1 MAFLGTLASLCLAVI
16 TLFVVFKYLYQLV
29 FSATKLKRLKDPI
42 RILTQ
47 TEKHFIAPYLQ
58 KYELALKDDDVY
70 ELKGDDL
77 AVHTFTAQGNTTT
90 RLLFAGIEVLIPYDL
105 DNFFRASEN
114 TVEIAVAKAHTS
126 KTSGVRIGVIV
137 AINDIELTDRATGI
151 WQEDNSNE
159 DAIFSLN
166 VISKRKE
173 SDLELYLRRNQLW
186 YGGNITYSGLSL
198 LSFLAALYL
207 PQAVSWFCLI
217 IAFLFILLS
226 ITSITKTY
234 RSHQHKQDVLTAR
247 GKITSL
253 PIKQL
258 NKWHLNDIEL
268 YMTPEYHLRFPDEEQ
283 KRKFIYTCYDKDTEY
298 LAAFTAH
305 KSSGYQ
311 LLLLE
316 PFQSILENYQKKTKV
331 INLRTLLWIGG
342 AGIAL
347 ALTYPFF
354 SQLDITP
361 ETIFQ
366 NTKSSS
372 LEPVI
377 YSKYEEIIDSPP
389 NVGDRMILNSNGVL
403 SCKIASRFRGNNA
416 PDCNVVIMGKNDK
429 EAEALP
435 DYIQSMMALS
445 IMPSN
450 MGFMSGSE
458 YGDDKIIMK
467 PTYIQD
473 IDKACAFNTA
483 FDCNEIYQELASR
496 FSTSGT
502 HTNGANTEISSQ
514 SQIDNIKVSLSQP
527 ILRLDITTH
536 SLLITSIRTWA
547 EKSTAKYW
555 QNYFSNQPESP
566 RLARTDE
573 VTIQLPRG
581 YFYNFD
587 ENAVVP
593 VTQSYE
599 KDETKY
605 WINAGNI
612 ASSMF
617 DTKAEYSIEGSV
629 VNLKRQGTAIAI
641 KLSDSGANPYQQ
653 TIAFFM
659 IVILSV
665 SIMLLTIG
673 QYVSQKSK
681 IRLAT
686 KTINKSN

>member
-58 KYELALKDDDVY
+58 KYELALRDDDVY
-70 ELKGDDL
+70 ELKGYDL

-105 DNFFRASEN
+105 DSFFGAGEN
-114 TVEIAVAKAHTS
+114 TVEIAVAKADTS

-151 WQEDNSNE
+151 WQENNRNE
-159 DAIFSLN
+159 DAIFYLN

-186 YGGNITYSGLSL
+186 YGGSITYSGLSL

-217 IAFLFILLS
+217 IAFLFILLGVKS
-226 ITSITKTY
+226 LTKTY
-234 RSHQHKQDVLTAR
+234 RSHQQKQNVSTAR

-253 PIKQL
+253 PIKRL

-268 YMTPEYHLRFPDEEQ
+268 YITPEYHLRFPDEEQ
-283 KRKFIYTCYDKDTEY
+283 KRTFIYTHYDKDTEY

-311 LLLLE
+311 LLSLE
-316 PFQSILENYQKKTKV
+316 PFQSILEHYHKKTKV
-331 INLRTLLWIGG
+331 VNLRALLWIGG
-342 AGIAL
+342 AAIAL

-354 SQLDITP
+354 NQLDITP

-366 NTKSSS
+366 NTKNHSSE
-372 LEPVI
+372 LKA
-377 YSKYEEIIDSPP
+377 YSGYQEIINNPP
-389 NVGDRMILNSNGVL
+389 DIGDRMTLNSNEVL

-416 PDCNVVIMGKNDK
+416 PDCNVIIIGKQG
-429 EAEALP
+429 ERAETLP
-435 DYIQSMMALS
+435 DYIQSMMTLN

-450 MGFMSGSE
+450 VGFMSGSG
-458 YGDDKIIMK
+458 YGDDKITMR

-473 IDKACAFNTA
+473 IDKACAFNPA
-483 FDCNEIYQELASR
+483 FDCNEIYQKLASH
-496 FSTSGT
+496 FSTST
-502 HTNGANTEISSQ
+502 TDSSYEDTEISSQ

-527 ILRLDITTH
+527 VLRLDITTH

-547 EKSTAKYW
+547 EKSAAKYW
-555 QNYFSNQPESP
+555 QNYFSDQPESQSSTK
-566 RLARTDE
+566 TDE
-573 VTIQLPRG
+573 VTIQLPKG
-581 YFYNFD
+581 YFYKFD

-593 VTQSYE
+593 ITKSYA
-599 KDETKY
+599 KDETEY
-605 WINAGNI
+605 WVNAGKI
-612 ASSMF
+612 ASSKP
-617 DTKAEYSIEGSV
+617 DTIAEYSIEGNV
-629 VNLKRQGTAIAI
+629 VSLKRQGAAMAI
-641 KLSDSGANPYQQ
+641 KLSDGGANPYQQ

-686 KTINKSN
+686 KTIE